1 MEEKHAIR
9 ILDEAYSSIM
19 SMVRSDDDHETINII
34 QPILDKIDEIQNDIE
49 NLNNFDEQH
58 TSSLMYGVDNEQ

>member
-19 SMVRSDDDHETINII
+19 SLVRSDDDHETINII